1 MSTLEHKLM
10 NTAETVFTAEF
21 HSLDGNG
28 LEKAKKYAD
37 RFRGWF
43 DGVNATD
50 NTAAHAH
57 ASNVA
62 TAIAIKQLGLEP
74 ILQIVCRD
82 KNRLAQQADIMGAS
96 MFGVENFVALTGDDV
111 TAGDE
116 SEARRVFDLDGPQL
130 VRLMSTLKRGEYM
143 SGRKIDPAPHMFIGA
158 VENPGAPP
166 FEYRVQRVAKKY
178 AAGAKFLQLQI
189 CYHQD
194 RLEKFC
200 AGVRDAGLAGKIAI
214 IPTVVLVKGAR
225 PLNFMHNSVPGID
238 VPADQIARVEKA
250 ADPAEEAYLQT
261 LEFAQHALAQ
271 PSVRGLHITDFR
283 NDDTLERLMTD
294 LGRVRDT
301 TTINVTTNE
310 VKDDHAYSA

>member
-1 MSTLEHKLM
+1 MSTLEYKL
-10 NTAETVFTAEF
+10 TQTTDVVFTAEF
-21 HSLDGNG
+21 PTLDGNG
-28 LEKAKKYAD
+28 MEKAKKHAD

-62 TAIAIKQLGLEP
+62 SSIAMKQLGLEP
-74 ILQIVCRD
+74 IMQVVCRD
-82 KNRLAQQADIMGAS
+82 KNRLAQQADIVGAA
-96 MFGVENFVALTGDDV
+96 MFGVENFCALTGDDV

-116 SEARRVFDLDGPQL
+116 TEARRVFDLDGPQL
-130 VRLMSTLKRGEYM
+130 IRLMSTLKRGEYM
-143 SGRKIDPAPHMFIGA
+143 SGRKLDPAPHMFIGA
-158 VENPGAPP
+158 VENPAAPP
-166 FEYRVQRVAKKY
+166 LDYRVLRAAKKY

-200 AGVRDAGLAGKIAI
+200 AGIAGAGLAGKLAI
-214 IPTVVLVKGAR
+214 IPTIVLIKGAR
-225 PLNFMHNSVPGID
+225 PLNFMHTSVPGID
-238 VPADQIARVEKA
+238 VPTDQIARIEKA

-271 PSVRGLHITDFR
+271 PAVRGLHVTDFR

-294 LGRVRDT
+294 LGRVRQNIT
-301 TTINVTTNE
+301 FEPQLAN
-310 VKDDHAYSA
+310 